1 MTVTTVMMGKT
12 TPPLPRLMRR
22 QQNGRVYEKALAL
35 GVSDVVARVLAG
47 RGLAP
52 DADLK
57 AFLEARLSSLDAP
70 DTLADIEPAAKR
82 IARAIMGG
90 ETIGLCTDYDC
101 DGSDAHAALWRAIVE
116 IFGHPREKMLSF
128 VGHRLEEGYGL
139 TEPVANRILA
149 ARPRPTLLIT
159 ADQGSSDEVQIAR
172 LRAAGIVTIVSD
184 HHSLPI
190 TGPPASAYACIN
202 PQRLDCAYP
211 DDAIAGGMVAW
222 LVMCA
227 VRRELIAAGWLPA
240 SRGNPLVDLLD
251 YVAVST
257 TADCVSMSSVN
268 NRAVVRAGLQLMNT
282 KTRACWAGM
291 KPLLRTQV
299 FSAET
304 IAFGIAPRIHARSRL
319 ADSVLGLDF
328 LLADDV
334 NEAGRLAQV
343 LDGHNQERKLIEREM
358 LEMALAEA
366 ESRVAGGRS
375 GLSLLLTEGHAGVIG
390 LSSSRIVERFGR
402 PTFVFAP
409 AANDD
414 TLITGSGRSIDE
426 VHLRNALQW
435 MADRRTGLFTS
446 PGTKMGGHRAA
457 AGARVL
463 RRDFE
468 EFEEAFD
475 LAVRAQVG
483 DTVLGPCRWSD
494 GELRPEEI
502 SLETVTQL
510 ELLEPTGR
518 GFEPARF
525 DGQFLVDDVRAVGD
539 GTHLKLGLRLASQRY
554 SGIWFKARASKDAP
568 LPVEPREL
576 AHFVFGLQANEF
588 RGERRLDL
596 VIEARVN

>member
-1 MTVTTVMMGKT
+1 M
-12 TPPLPRLMRR
+12 
-22 QQNGRVYEKALAL
+22 VYANALAI
-35 GVSDVVARVLAG
+35 GVPDVVARVLAG
-47 RGLAP
+47 RELSQ
-52 DADLK
+52 DTDLK
-57 AFLEARLSSLDAP
+57 AFLEAKLSSLDPP
-70 DTLADIEPAAKR
+70 DQLADIGPAARR

-90 ETIGLCTDYDC
+90 ETIGLNTDFDC
-101 DGSDAHAALWRAIVE
+101 DGSLSNITLWRAMVE
-116 IFGHPREKMLSF
+116 IFGHPREKLMSF

-139 TEPVANRILA
+139 SAPVADRILS

-172 LRAAGIVTIVSD
+172 LRAAGITTIVGD

-190 TGPPASAYACIN
+190 TGPPASAYAVIN
-202 PQRLDCAYP
+202 PQRADCAYP

-222 LVMCA
+222 LLMCM
-227 VRRELIAAGWLPA
+227 VRRELIAAGWLPT
-240 SRGNPLVDLLD
+240 SSTNPLVELLD
-251 YVAVST
+251 GVAVAT
-257 TADCVSMSSVN
+257 TADCVHMASLN
-268 NRAVVRAGLQLMNT
+268 NRAVVRAGLNLMNT

-291 KPLLRTQV
+291 KPLLKTEV
-299 FSAET
+299 FRAET

-319 ADSVLGLDF
+319 ADSMLGLEF

-334 NEAGRLAQV
+334 REAARLAQV
-343 LDGHNQERKLIEREM
+343 LDEHNQARKLIEREM
-358 LEMALAEA
+358 LEMAIAEA
-366 ESRVAGGRS
+366 ESRVACGRS
-375 GLSLLLTEGHAGVIG
+375 GLSLLLADGHAGVVG

-409 AANDD
+409 VANDD

-435 MADRRTGLFTS
+435 MADKRPTLFTS
-446 PGTKMGGHRAA
+446 AGARMGGHRAA
-457 AGARVL
+457 CGARIL
-463 RRDFE
+463 RRDFA

-483 DTVLGPCRWSD
+483 DAVLGPCRWSD
-494 GELRPEEI
+494 GELRPHEI
-502 SLETVTQL
+502 SLETVAQL

-525 DGQFLVDDVRAVGD
+525 DGEFLVNDLRAVGD
-539 GTHLKLGLRLASQRY
+539 GTHLKLGLSLAGRRY
-554 SGIWFKARASKDAP
+554 SGIWFKARPSTDTP
-568 LPVEPREL
+568 LPVGTGEM

>member
-1 MTVTTVMMGKT
+1 MKETTAMMGNT

-22 QQNGRVYEKALAL
+22 TRKAKVYADAIAL

-70 DTLADIEPAAKR
+70 DTLADLEHAAKR
-82 IARAIMGG
+82 IARAIMSG
-90 ETIGLCTDYDC
+90 ETCGICTDYDC
-101 DGSDAHAALWRAIVE
+101 DGMNAHMTIRRAMVE
-116 IFGHPREKMLSF
+116 VFGHPREKLLSF

-139 TEPVANRILA
+139 CEPVANRILA

-159 ADQGSSDEVQIAR
+159 ADHGSSDEVQIAR
-172 LRAAGIVTIVSD
+172 LRAAGISTCVTD

-202 PQRLDCAYP
+202 PQRSDCAYP

-227 VRRELIAAGWLPA
+227 VRRELIAAGWLPE

-268 NRAVVRAGLQLMNT
+268 NRAVVRAGLQLMNAR
-282 KTRACWAGM
+282 TRACWAGM
-291 KPLLRTQV
+291 KPLLKTEV
-299 FSAET
+299 FRAET

-319 ADSVLGLDF
+319 ADSELGLEF
-328 LLADDV
+328 LVADDV
-334 NEAGRLAQV
+334 REAGRLAQV
-343 LDGHNQERKLIEREM
+343 LDRHNQERKLIEREM

-366 ESRVAGGRS
+366 ESRVACGRR
-375 GLSLLLTEGHAGVIG
+375 GLSLLLADGHAGVIG

-409 AANDD
+409 VANDD

-426 VHLRNALQW
+426 VHLRKALQW
-435 MADRRTGLFTS
+435 MADSRPHLFAS
-446 PGTKMGGHRAA
+446 PGTKMGGHKAA
-457 AGARVL
+457 AGSRVL
-463 RRDFE
+463 RRDFD

-483 DTVLGPCRWSD
+483 DAVLGPCRWSD
-494 GELRPEEI
+494 GELRPHEI
-502 SLETVTQL
+502 SLETVAQL

-525 DGQFLVDDVRAVGD
+525 DGEFLVEDVRAVGD
-539 GTHLKLGLRLASQRY
+539 GTHLKLGLRLAGRRY
-554 SGIWFKARASKDAP
+554 SGIWFKARASTDAP
-568 LPVEPREL
+568 IPVGPGETAR
-576 AHFVFGLQANEF
+576 FVFGLQANEF

>member
-1 MTVTTVMMGKT
+1 MKVTSAMMGKPT
-12 TPPLPRLMRR
+12 APLPRLVRR
-22 QQNGRVYEKALAL
+22 ERNATVYANALAI
-35 GVSDVVARVLAG
+35 GVPDVVARVLAC
-47 RGLAP
+47 RGLSP
-52 DADLK
+52 ETDLK
-57 AFLEARLSSLDAP
+57 AFLEAKLSSLDSP
-70 DTLADIEPAAKR
+70 DTLADIGPAAKR

-90 ETIGLCTDYDC
+90 ETIGLNTDFDC
-101 DGSDAHAALWRAIVE
+101 DGNCANLTLWRAMVE
-116 IFGHPREKMLSF
+116 IFGHPREKLLSF
-128 VGHRLEEGYGL
+128 VGHRLQDGYGL
-139 TEPVANRILA
+139 SAPVADRILA
-149 ARPRPTLLIT
+149 ARPRPTLLMT

-172 LRAAGIVTIVSD
+172 LRAAGISTIVGD

-202 PQRLDCAYP
+202 PQRADCAYP

-222 LVMCA
+222 LMMCA

-240 SRGNPLVDLLD
+240 SRTNPLVDLLD
-251 YVAVST
+251 GVAVST
-257 TADCVSMSSVN
+257 TADCVSMASLN
-268 NRAVVRAGLQLMNT
+268 NRAVVKAGLKLMNT

-291 KPLLRTQV
+291 KPLLKTEV
-299 FSAET
+299 FRAET

-319 ADSVLGLDF
+319 ADSMLGLEF

-334 NEAGRLAQV
+334 REAARLAQV
-343 LDGHNQERKLIEREM
+343 LDEHNQARKLIEREM
-358 LEMALAEA
+358 LEMAIAEA
-366 ESRVAGGRS
+366 ESRVACGRS
-375 GLSLLLTEGHAGVIG
+375 GLSLLLADGHAGVVG

-409 AANDD
+409 VANDD

-435 MADRRTGLFTS
+435 MADHRPTLFTS
-446 PGTKMGGHRAA
+446 RGTRMGGHKAA
-457 AGARVL
+457 CGARVL
-463 RRDFE
+463 RGDFPA
-468 EFEEAFD
+468 FEEAFD

-483 DTVLGPCRWSD
+483 DAALGPCRWSD
-494 GELRPEEI
+494 GELSPPEI
-502 SLETVTQL
+502 SLETVAQL

-539 GTHLKLGLRLASQRY
+539 GTHLKLGLRLANQRY